1 MKRTLI
7 LSLMLVGMTAC
18 TAAPTPKTS
27 RPAHWA
33 QSVKADAN
41 LHRVDD
47 KLYRSEQPIAD
58 DIAAINAAQ
67 IRTIVNL
74 RYFNRNRN
82 TDLFAQNPHIR
93 LVNQPLLT
101 WRVRPKDLAAAL
113 YQIEQ
118 GQKHGAVLVHC
129 YHGADR
135 TGTIVAMYRIVYHGL
150 PIADALAEMKH
161 ERFGYHSIWR
171 NLERLFTE
179 ENVAQVKAE
188 LARLRGGE

>member
-41 LHRVDD
+41 LYRIDD

-82 TDLFAQNPHIR
+82 ADLFAQNPHIR
-93 LVNQPLLT
+93 LVNQPLMT

-118 GQKHGAVLVHC
+118 GQKHGPVLVHC

-179 ENVAQVKAE
+179 EKVAQVKAE

>member
-1 MKRTLI
+1 MKHTLI

-67 IRTIVNL
+67 IHTIVNL

-82 TDLFAQNPHIR
+82 NDLFAQNPHIR

-171 NLERLFTE
+171 NLEWLFTE

>member
-1 MKRTLI
+1 MKHTLI

-118 GQKHGAVLVHC
+118 GRKHGAVLVHC

-135 TGTIVAMYRIVYHGL
+135 TGIVIAFYRMIYQNWTL
-150 PIADALAEMKH
+150 ADAKAEMLQGG
-161 ERFGYHSIWR
+161 FGYHSVWK
-171 NLERLFTE
+171 NLENLFTE
-179 ENVAQVKAE
+179 ETLAEVKTE
-188 LARLRGGE
+188 LAALRR

>member
-18 TAAPTPKTS
+18 TAAPTPQTS

-67 IRTIVNL
+67 IRTIVC
-74 RYFNRNRN
+74 
-82 TDLFAQNPHIR
+82 AIS
-93 LVNQPLLT
+93 
-101 WRVRPKDLAAAL
+101 
-113 YQIEQ
+113 
-118 GQKHGAVLVHC
+118 
-129 YHGADR
+129 
-135 TGTIVAMYRIVYHGL
+135 TGTGTPTFSPKIRTSA
-150 PIADALAEMKH
+150 
-161 ERFGYHSIWR
+161 
-171 NLERLFTE
+171 
-179 ENVAQVKAE
+179 
-188 LARLRGGE
+188 

>member
-41 LHRVDD
+41 LHRV
-47 KLYRSEQPIAD
+47 E
-58 DIAAINAAQ
+58 
-67 IRTIVNL
+67 
-74 RYFNRNRN
+74 
-82 TDLFAQNPHIR
+82 
-93 LVNQPLLT
+93 PLLT

-135 TGTIVAMYRIVYHGL
+135 TGIVIAFYRMIYQNWTL
-150 PIADALAEMKH
+150 ADAKSEMLQGG
-161 ERFGYHSIWR
+161 FGYHSVWK
-171 NLERLFTE
+171 NLENLFTE
-179 ENVAQVKAE
+179 ETLVEVKTE
-188 LARLRGGE
+188 LAALRR